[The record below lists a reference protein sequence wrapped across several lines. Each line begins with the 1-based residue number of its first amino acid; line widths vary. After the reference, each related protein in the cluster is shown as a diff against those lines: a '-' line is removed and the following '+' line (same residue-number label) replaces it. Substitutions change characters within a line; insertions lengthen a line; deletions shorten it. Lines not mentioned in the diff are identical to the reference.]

1 MKIKILEKCYTGTQG
16 NMFKGDE
23 HDIDDNIAEKL
34 IARGFAEK
42 AEAKKTKKLSNKS
55 IKKLATP
62 EDE

>member
-1 MKIKILEKCYTGTQG
+1 MLIKILDKCYTGTQG
-16 NMFKGDE
+16 NMFKGEE

-42 AEAKKTKKLSNKS
+42 VEPKKMKKLVNKAM
-55 IKKLATP
+55 KKLKTP